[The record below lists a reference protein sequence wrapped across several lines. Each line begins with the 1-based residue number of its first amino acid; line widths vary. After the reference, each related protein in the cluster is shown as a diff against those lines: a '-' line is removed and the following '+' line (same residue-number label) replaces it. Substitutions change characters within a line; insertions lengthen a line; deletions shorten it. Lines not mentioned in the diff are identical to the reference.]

1 MATQDERRSDPTRQG
16 VGMRLKAAREGKD
29 LSQIAVAK
37 LMGVNKATVSAWETG
52 IGDPGI
58 YRLRELSKLYG
69 VSTDALLWEDGLTN
83 EAMQFAAQFDA
94 LTEKQRSTFRAVW
107 LAFVQQST
115 ADHEVE
121 AKMPI
126 TKSTKGM
133 DHVDHEVQGMRES
146 SKR

>member
-1 MATQDERRSDPTRQG
+1 MATQDERRADPTRQG
-16 VGMRLKAAREGKD
+16 VGMRLKAAREG
-29 LSQIAVAK
+29 
-37 LMGVNKATVSAWETG
+37 NKATVSAWETG
-52 IGDPGI
+52 IGDHGI

-83 EAMQFAAQFDA
+83 EAMQFAAQFDS

-115 ADHEVE
+115 SDHEVE

-126 TKSTKGM
+126 TKPVKQ
-133 DHVDHEVQGMRES
+133 D
-146 SKR
+146 

>member
-1 MATQDERRSDPTRQG
+1 MATQDERRADPTQQG

-29 LSQIAVAK
+29 LSQLQVAQI
-37 LMGVNKATVSAWETG
+37 MEVNKATVSAWETG

-83 EAMQFAAQFDA
+83 KAMQFAAQFDA

-115 ADHEVE
+115 SDQEVE
-121 AKMPI
+121 TKMPI
-126 TKSTKGM
+126 TKPVKQ
-133 DHVDHEVQGMRES
+133 D
-146 SKR
+146 